1 MIVAD
6 ASVAVRWTIDMPLS
20 DAAEALLR
28 GSRPIIAPDLVIA
41 EVANAF
47 ATAVR
52 HSPATVQRARD
63 GLDFL
68 PRWFAELV
76 ALSSLRNDAFKIAV
90 DLAHPAHDCFYL
102 ALAEQRDCPLLTTDE
117 RLLQKVAGS
126 PHAGRVTHLREW
138 T

>member
-6 ASVAVRWTIDMPLS
+6 ASIAVRWTIDMPLS

-28 GSRPIIAPDLVIA
+28 GSMPIIAPDLVIA

-47 ATAVR
+47 VTAVR
-52 HSPATVQRARD
+52 LSPTTVQRAQD

-76 ALSSLRNDAFKIAV
+76 ALPSLRNDAFQIAL
-90 DLAHPAHDCFYL
+90 DLAHPAYDCFYL

-117 RLLQKVAGS
+117 RLLRKVAGS
-126 PHAGRVTHLREW
+126 PHAARVTHLRDW

>member
-1 MIVAD
+1 MIVVD
-6 ASVAVRWTIDMPLS
+6 ASIAVRWTIDMPLS

-28 GSRPIIAPDLVIA
+28 GSMPIIAPDLVVA

-47 ATAVR
+47 VTAVR
-52 HSPATVQRARD
+52 QSPAATQRARD

-76 ALSSLRNDAFKIAV
+76 GLSSLRNDAFKIALE
-90 DLAHPAHDCFYL
+90 LAHPAYDCFYL
-102 ALAEQRDCPLLTTDE
+102 ALAEQRGCPVLTTDE
-117 RLLQKVAGS
+117 RLIRKVAGTD
-126 PHAGRVTHLREW
+126 HEARVIHLRDW